1 MQMPLVRI
9 AGLLV
14 ATLLLIAPAGAQ
26 TPDPDA
32 QAAARELIDT
42 IKLGDQFKAI
52 LPSIFQRMKP
62 AIVQN
67 RPEVERDYDAIAPI
81 LQDRMGARIGELL
94 DAVVLVYANSFTA
107 AELRDLIAFYHTPTG
122 QKLLQKTPLITQQT
136 MIVGQKFGQ
145 SAGADVQKQMM
156 EELRS
161 KGHAL

>member
-9 AGLLV
+9 ASLV
-14 ATLLLIAPAGAQ
+14 VAMLLLIAPARAQ

-81 LQDRMGARIGELL
+81 LQDRIGARIGELL
-94 DAVVLVYANSFTA
+94 NAVVLVYANNFTA
-107 AELRDLIAFYHTPTG
+107 VECRDLIRLSTHPPG
-122 QKLLQKTPLITQQT
+122 QKLLQKP
-136 MIVGQKFGQ
+136 
-145 SAGADVQKQMM
+145 
-156 EELRS
+156 
-161 KGHAL
+161 